1 MADMTIPLL
10 VLTSLSTNLS
20 LIQLSLI
27 QSHVLVIGMVM
38 ADMTIPGCSLIYI
51 NEGFKAVTGYGKE
64 KIGCNAK
71 FLQGKETEVYLN
83 EEIMVTY
90 PALPTSSLHYF
101 LSSHISLSLIPP
113 CLLTISSPLLSN
125 SPLSLSQRGDHGNP
139 YLISSLFPLLSLYLT
154 GLYMHLTFRPPIHP
168 PTPPST
174 YPSSIHTLTSP
185 LHPPFSL
192 FQDSLQ
198 QSSPLV
204 TKLHN
209 YKANG
214 QKFQNLLAL
223 HPVFGP
229 LPDTEYKWQIGMQID
244 FNNQDPDLPRKIME
258 MGRVLRNLP
267 QVTNERVFE

>member
-1 MADMTIPLL
+1 MLIIALSVT
-10 VLTSLSTNLS
+10 LTFLYFNP
-20 LIQLSLI
+20 IQCNA
-27 QSHVLVIGMVM
+27 HTRTIGMVM

-64 KIGCNAK
+64 KIGCNAR

-83 EEIMVTY
+83 EEIM
-90 PALPTSSLHYF
+90 
-101 LSSHISLSLIPP
+101 
-113 CLLTISSPLLSN
+113 
-125 SPLSLSQRGDHGNP
+125 
-139 YLISSLFPLLSLYLT
+139 
-154 GLYMHLTFRPPIHP
+154 
-168 PTPPST
+168 
-174 YPSSIHTLTSP
+174 
-185 LHPPFSL
+185 
-192 FQDSLQ
+192 DSLQ

-229 LPDTEYKWQIGMQID
+229 VPDTEYKWQIGMQID

-267 QVTNERVFE
+267 QVMW